1 MAATVDQFI
10 QNAKQWKTE
19 MVVLRTIL
27 LSCKLDEAIKWGQ
40 PCYTINEETTG
51 RMQLIVNTL
60 NDKPYIELIY
70 TLNEEGIQYKV
81 LLIKEKSNL
90 GIGEIWYFIC
100 PFTNKRC
107 KKLYL
112 LNKYF
117 SHRNRFKGV
126 FYEKQL
132 LSKSNRKTL
141 GLFNKI
147 NQINDAI
154 EETNSKHFRR
164 YYNKIKTKRLVK
176 LRKII
181 NQEIDIKENNNIK
194 LLS

>member
-1 MAATVDQFI
+1 MPRHSNYPITYEDCKSI
-10 QNAKQWKTE
+10 EIK
-19 MVVLRTIL
+19 IL
-27 LSCKLDEAIKWGQ
+27 KKNNYLQSNKLNKYIIRW
-40 PCYTINEETTG
+40 YINEETTG
-51 RMQLIVNTL
+51 RMQVIVNTL
-60 NDKPYIELIY
+60 TDKPYLELIY
-70 TLNEEGIQYKV
+70 TLNQEGIQYKV
-81 LLIKEKSNL
+81 QLIKEKSNL

-107 KKLYL
+107 RKLYL

-141 GLFNKI
+141 GIFRKI
-147 NQINDAI
+147 DQIKDAI
-154 EETNSKHFRR
+154 EETESKHFRR
-164 YYNKIKTKRLVK
+164 YYNKAKTKRLIK

-181 NQEIDIKENNNIK
+181 NQEIDIKEINNIR
-194 LLS
+194 LLA

>member
-1 MAATVDQFI
+1 MPRPSNYPITYEDCKSI
-10 QNAKQWKTE
+10 EIK
-19 MVVLRTIL
+19 IL
-27 LSCKLDEAIKWGQ
+27 KKNNYLQANQLNECMIRW
-40 PCYTINEETTG
+40 YINEETTG

-60 NDKPYIELIY
+60 TAKPYIELIY

-81 LLIKEKSNL
+81 QLIKEKSNL

-107 KKLYL
+107 RKLYL

-126 FYEKQL
+126 FYEKQI
-132 LSKSNRKTL
+132 LSKSNRKIL
-141 GLFNKI
+141 GIFSKI
-147 NQINDAI
+147 DQINNAI
-154 EETNSKHFRR
+154 EETESKHFRR
-164 YYNKIKTKRLVK
+164 YYNKAKTKRLIK

-181 NQEIDIKENNNIK
+181 NQEIDIKEINNIK
-194 LLS
+194 LL